1 VRRILTKYGVV
12 LVVRAAKLA
21 AVSGPDA
28 GNGRAA
34 PGIAHTPAIK
44 HVPVTAAISGGHR
57 VPSRNKRILNRG
69 ENNVVIGFLS
79 QVRPIFS

>member
-1 VRRILTKYGVV
+1 M
-12 LVVRAAKLA
+12 A

-34 PGIAHTPAIK
+34 PGIADNPAIK
-44 HVPVTAAISGGHR
+44 HVPVTAAISGSHR

-69 ENNVVIGFLS
+69 ENNVVTGFLS
-79 QVRPIFS
+79 LIRPISH